1 MKITQRAR
9 RTAIALVAAAAIGG
23 SGAAVGAAAT
33 APTPPRSWRAR
44 HCWPRRGRWSRGHR
58 WRPNRQGARYQ
69 ARALAWY
76 RAGAEQSVESH
87 GGGSN

>member
-33 APTPPRSWRAR
+33 APTPPRSWRA
-44 HCWPRRGRWSRGHR
+44 SL
-58 WRPNRQGARYQ
+58 
-69 ARALAWY
+69 LAA
-76 RAGAEQSVESH
+76 AGALVA
-87 GGGSN
+87 GAPVAA